1 MESFG
6 PIIAL
11 LVAMPFLAAVG
22 ITTLAAFALMTALG
36 LLTDMSFKRLFF
48 VSFFMGLAAP
58 LLVGGAVFSIV
69 DEPGFQRDLRDG
81 FDQFVELPEDA
92 GGTAKLGP
100 LIPRLRELRADL
112 EDSEM
117 SEAELERRIE
127 GLFED
132 AGEAGETSQAG
143 AQIDQGEQAGDEA
156 GNEVTVDIDGIELS
170 RDGDTVQITID

>member
-11 LVAMPFLAAVG
+11 LIAMPFLAAIG
-22 ITTLAAFALMTALG
+22 ITTLAAFALMSVLG
-36 LLTDMSFKRLFF
+36 LMTEMSFKRIFF

-69 DEPGFQRDLRDG
+69 DDARFQRDLRDG
-81 FDQFVELPEDA
+81 FDQFIELPEDA

-100 LIPRLRELRADL
+100 LVPRLRELRDDMR
-112 EDSEM
+112 EGDM
-117 SEAELERRIE
+117 SDAEIERRIE

-132 AGEAGETSQAG
+132 GGEGG
-143 AQIDQGEQAGDEA
+143 VQIEQGEPSDNAAGD
-156 GNEVTVDIDGIELS
+156 EVTVDIDGVQLS
-170 RDGDTVQITID
+170 RDGDTVRIQID

>member
-11 LVAMPFLAAVG
+11 LVAMPFLAAIG
-22 ITTLAAFALMTALG
+22 ITTLAAFALMTVLG
-36 LLTDMSFKRLFF
+36 LLTEMSFKRIFF

-69 DEPGFQRDLRDG
+69 DDARFQSDLRDG
-81 FDQFVELPEDA
+81 FDQFIELPEDA

-100 LIPRLRELRADL
+100 LVPRLRELRDDMR
-112 EDSEM
+112 EGDM
-117 SEAELERRIE
+117 SDAEIERRIE

-132 AGEAGETSQAG
+132 AGEGGETG
-143 AQIDQGEQAGDEA
+143 VQIEQGDET
-156 GNEVTVDIDGIELS
+156 GDEVTVDIDGVQLS
-170 RDGDTVQITID
+170 RDGDEVRIEID